1 MPNVRELVDMLRV
14 ELAGG
19 QAAEGAASSPCKDH
33 DHGILTSVQAVILSK
48 FLALYSDNIL
58 LTASEMHKWEVYE
71 ECPAKMQ
78 TEWWQRLACQTADRM

>member
-1 MPNVRELVDMLRV
+1 MPNVRQLADMLRV

-48 FLALYSDNIL
+48 FLALYSYNIL
-58 LTASEMHKWEVYE
+58 LTPFKI
-71 ECPAKMQ
+71 
-78 TEWWQRLACQTADRM
+78 QR